1 MASRYH
7 KKITPDADGL
17 IDLYAIA
24 EAFGVKSNPQF
35 HAMKKIM
42 MAGERGHKSLVQ
54 DIDEAIIA
62 AQRWKEMVQASLAA
76 DQNEVAEHSAM
87 MDAYHA
93 AKPKPD
99 DRTWCPCGGCHSASE
114 HRARLQKP
122 EPTYEELEDEA
133 AKFTVGILG
142 DLLGGKA
149 KEKPEPKCP
158 VCKGGMGPEND
169 GGCPACGAP
178 GVSCT

>member
-35 HAMKKIM
+35 HAMKRIM

-62 AQRWKEMVQASLAA
+62 AQRWKEMVQAGLVAVPQDEAA
-76 DQNEVAEHSAM
+76 ATQAA
-87 MDAYHA
+87 MDALHNV
-93 AKPKPD
+93 KPPLKWPCPICGKEGC
-99 DRTWCPCGGCHSASE
+99 RTLHRPAQFNCPPLCSKCHTLHHASE
-114 HRARLQKP
+114 GCRRAQALVEHIGRAKP
-122 EPTYEELEDEA
+122 EPFHPDICPGCYTDP
-133 AKFTVGILG
+133 
-142 DLLGGKA
+142 
-149 KEKPEPKCP
+149 KPHPRSSEC
-158 VCKGGMGPEND
+158 
-169 GGCPACGAP
+169 AP
-178 GVSCT
+178 P